1 MTLSK
6 KDSNPVYDIIY
17 GFKLLLLRRGYN
29 SETAEPVPRPMLSKL
44 RSIFGSKAVA
54 EVFTYFCLHG
64 AASAWVL
71 QCRLKMTE
79 PTAYRA
85 MKTLRSLGFIQPA
98 IKVQHQK
105 RSRGGPRPVIYVLEG
120 ADKGSV
126 AKALKIH
133 NKMLS
138 PKFRM
143 AEQVANKIFED
154 YKEAGKLEINYTEI
168 VRQIKIL
175 RLPFR
180 GSDIPELA
188 ARYLHEKGMKVWR

>member
-1 MTLSK
+1 MSK
-6 KDSNPVYDIIY
+6 NDSNPVYDIIY

-29 SETAEPVPRPMLSKL
+29 REAAEPVPRSMLSKL

-120 ADKGSV
+120 ADKGSIV
-126 AKALKIH
+126 KALKIH

-143 AEQVANKIFED
+143 AENIANELFAE
-154 YKEAGKLEINYTEI
+154 YQEAGKLEINYSDI
-168 VRQIKIL
+168 VRHIKKN
-175 RLPFR
+175 RLPLK
-180 GSDIPELA
+180 GSDIPELT
-188 ARYLHEKGMKVWR
+188 ARYLHERGMKVWR

>member
-29 SETAEPVPRPMLSKL
+29 REDAEPVPRPMLSKL

-85 MKTLRSLGFIQPA
+85 MKTLRALGFIHPA
-98 IKVQHQK
+98 VKVQHQK
-105 RSRGGPRPVIYVLEG
+105 RSRGGPRPVIYVLDGGEPKDI
-120 ADKGSV
+120 AT
-126 AKALKIH
+126 ALKIH